1 MANATISRVL
11 SDLTVSESITTPSV
25 VHNYAVA
32 HYSLDQALTSATTVN
47 VSVSGTGG
55 ATTADYDITTFQYRM
70 GSGPW
75 QNASNNSPITINA
88 GFQTFDLQ
96 VKIKPDSFS
105 ETGEG
110 VSFVVSQTAA
120 TVGITNS
127 YWVPAQVDILD
138 PQGQGASAYDRTI
151 TATGAIPGTEGTG
164 TVTPAIATYHISGGG
179 VGALDYANTQVQVSI
194 TPGLGGSTTADYEL
208 FAYRM
213 GTSGAWLSATN
224 NGLITIDSSATDF
237 QLSAQVK
244 SDNFAESAEQ
254 LLFTVSQTAGS
265 VGLVN
270 SWGVQNT
277 VDLQDATGTGVDVYS
292 RTITTGTTAAGQ
304 EGTGTV
310 TPAQATYVISY
321 GATGHGYAQDVVK
334 VGILTGLGGS
344 SAADYIAN
352 TFSYKFNTDAG
363 WTLVSNDQITIPSTG
378 VTSLSLRANV
388 TSDLIA
394 EAAEQLVFTV
404 SQTTTGPSLT
414 DSWWV
419 PSTVNLLD
427 ASGTG
432 ANAVPRTVTVNN
444 TATGVEGT
452 TRAQAN
458 YDLLPAAGTHADGVV
473 RVGIVGL
480 GGASAADYASAAS
493 TTVQADWL
501 SYSLNPNSG
510 APTWTSVNATGLV
523 TITGTA
529 DSFSLRVGV
538 TSDQLSESGEQ
549 LMFTVAN
556 TGTGSGITDSWW
568 VPNIVNLQD
577 AQGTGSVAFPRHIT
591 AGTPT
596 TGMEGVDS
604 WTTNLAPAIATF
616 NVSRDGINQDPAN
629 YGNTQVQV
637 RMYGAGGA
645 AAADYSGFMY
655 RLGTSGAW
663 LPANNNGGLITIDA
677 SASAFQLATLA
688 LTDSNTETGEGVT
701 FTVSQTAAS
710 IGLVDSWW
718 VASTADLADVA
729 AVYTVLTGGTGADK
743 FAGTAAREMF
753 VIAAGKS
760 LAQTGLFDEIA
771 GGIATG
777 LTSGD
782 LISVGAPVTAIAE
795 YPGTYTEGTLL
806 IDLAGAGN
814 KSAAAMAVGYE
825 VIETDLYLVI
835 NTDGGSTFNAAD
847 TLIKVVGGSGY
858 TYNDIQW
865 FFGVAP

>member
-11 SDLTVSESITTPSV
+11 SDPTVRESTLTPPD
-25 VHNYAVA
+25 NYAVA

-55 ATTADYDITTFQYRM
+55 ATLADYDITTFQYRM

-96 VKIKPDSFS
+96 VKIKPDSLA

-120 TVGITNS
+120 TVGIINS
-127 YWVPAQVDILD
+127 WYVPAQVDIQD
-138 PQGQGASAYDRTI
+138 PVGQGASAYERTI
-151 TATGAIPGTEGTG
+151 TAAGTETG
-164 TVTPAIATYHISGGG
+164 VEGGAPAKAIYNISGGG
-179 VGALDYANTQVQVSI
+179 VGAPDYANTQVKISI
-194 TPGLGGSTTADYEL
+194 TPGLGGSTTADY
-208 FAYRM
+208 
-213 GTSGAWLSATN
+213 GAISYNVGGIDLPVAN
-224 NGLITIDSSATDF
+224 DGLITIPATATSF
-237 QLSAQVK
+237 YLSTVVTP
-244 SDNFAESAEQ
+244 DNFAESAEQ
-254 LLFTVSQTAGS
+254 LLFTVSQTTSS

-270 SWGVQNT
+270 SWAVQNT
-277 VDLQDATGTGVDVYS
+277 VSLQDSPTSGVNVHS
-292 RTITTGTTAAGQ
+292 RTITTGTTVPGVEQTAPATG
-304 EGTGTV
+304 GTH
-310 TPAQATYVISY
+310 AQADYVITD
-321 GATGHGYAQDVVK
+321 GVAGGGYAADVVK

-344 SAADYIAN
+344 STADYSN
-352 TFSYKFNTDAG
+352 LEYSFNAG
-363 WTLVSNDQITIPSTG
+363 AWNPVSNGQITIPSIA
-378 VTSLSLRANV
+378 VASLSLRAVVNYD
-388 TSDLIA
+388 TLA
-394 EAAEQLVFTV
+394 EATEQLVFTV
-404 SQTTTGPSLT
+404 SQTTTSPSLT

-432 ANAVPRTVTVNN
+432 ANAIPRTITVKD
-444 TATGVEGT
+444 TVTGVEAGA
-452 TRAQAN
+452 RAQAN
-458 YDLLPAAGTHADGVV
+458 YDLLPLAGDHADGVV

-480 GGASAADYASAAS
+480 GGASAADYASVAS

-501 SYSLNPNSG
+501 SYSFDG
-510 APTWTSVNATGLV
+510 ANFTTVNATGLV

-529 DSFSLRVGV
+529 NSFSLRVGV

-577 AQGTGSVAFPRHIT
+577 AQGTGSVAFPRTIT
-591 AGTPT
+591 AGATT
-596 TGMEGVDS
+596 TGMEGDND
-604 WTTNLAPAIATF
+604 WGTNLAPAIATF
-616 NVSRDGINQDPAN
+616 NVSYDGGGTFNVAN

-645 AAADYSGFMY
+645 VAADYSGFKYHM
-655 RLGTSGAW
+655 GTGAGGW
-663 LPANNNGGLITIDA
+663 LTVPVNGLITIAA

-688 LTDSNTETGEGVT
+688 VTDSNTETGEGVT

-729 AVYTVLTGGTGADK
+729 SVYTVLTGGTGADN
-743 FAGTAAREMF
+743 FTATAAREMF

-760 LAQTGLFDEIA
+760 LAQAGLFDTIT

-782 LISVGAPVTAIAE
+782 LISVGGAQGAISA
-795 YPGTYTEGTLL
+795 YAGPGTLADEAALL
-806 IDLAGAGN
+806 ASILAAGN
-814 KSAAAMAVGYE
+814 GSHAARDIGYYA
-825 VIETDLYLVI
+825 IGANLYLVI
-835 NTDGGSTFNAAD
+835 NTDGGATFNAAD
-847 TLIKVVGGSGY
+847 TLVKIVGGGAY
-858 TYNDIQW
+858 TPADIDW
-865 FFGVAP
+865 LFV